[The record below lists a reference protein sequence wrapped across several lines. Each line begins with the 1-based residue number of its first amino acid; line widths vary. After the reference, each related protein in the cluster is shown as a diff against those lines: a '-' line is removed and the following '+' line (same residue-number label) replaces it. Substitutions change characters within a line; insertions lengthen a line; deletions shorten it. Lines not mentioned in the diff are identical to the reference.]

1 MSVVLACVD
10 CSEASALKI
19 TKKFVTKII
28 MKLSNK
34 KNILIAPLV
43 AATVAAA
50 TLAWSDFAHATA
62 RRSDAPGL
70 SMLEKAEQD
79 ARDIAAIEGI
89 EQDNAE
95 FDEATVAPD
104 SGAPRE
110 MNCAD
115 GNDDDNDSLVD
126 CGDYDCHDDP
136 ACQAD
141 GDPESSEARC
151 SDWVDNNKD
160 GATDCDDYECQNKT
174 VCKGSWDLAGG
185 AGAAVIAPV
194 GGIVVDIAGDSDRIE
209 GEASDPSDLIGTG
222 KDEGGET
229 NNFTC
234 SDGIDN
240 DKDGFTDCE
249 DVGCRLDTQV
259 TVCQPAGNFRF
270 SVVARVK
277 ALGFETST
285 TDSEDLELGEQFSTE
300 FDALQMRVLGQ
311 IPFVQN
317 SFFLIS
323 MRAEKTPRVTFAMFQ
338 VPIKNGHYVNVNS
351 GGGGLST
358 GVIRSISKNLML
370 DPPYYLTNAFEQGNG
385 AAVEFGGPITKNGRL
400 LYRAFAA
407 GGSGRYAGN
416 IGGTFFPDG
425 DQNYAWST
433 GAQIQYNAVGFYGRL
448 DSALL
453 YVPVPTTLAFSL
465 GVKYDQRPQ
474 ERYPALNVQ
483 GVFRW
488 KRLSLAAEAYGKRE
502 LVFKNWQLAYNIQF
516 GVLAVKKRL
525 LFGAD
530 FGQYIATNFESPP
543 ASLSYDLRRQL
554 QESAARVTANVF
566 LWRDVFYA
574 SVFYGYRLVELSPA
588 DQEVYG
594 TDFQNVQE
602 AKLVF
607 TYRF

>member
-1 MSVVLACVD
+1 MNLS
-10 CSEASALKI
+10 
-19 TKKFVTKII
+19 KKRT
-28 MKLSNK
+28 
-34 KNILIAPLV
+34 PLV
-43 AATVAAA
+43 TPFLVGIAAA
-50 TLAWSDFAHATA
+50 VVFGRPELAHAQV
-62 RRSDAPGL
+62 DAPGL
-70 SMLEKAEQD
+70 SMLEKAERD
-79 ARDIAAIEGI
+79 ARDVAAIEGL
-89 EQDNAE
+89 EHDNAGL
-95 FDEATVAPD
+95 AGAAVAPD
-104 SGAPRE
+104 STAPRE
-110 MNCAD
+110 TDCTD
-115 GNDDDNDSLVD
+115 GVDNDNDSVVD
-126 CGDYDCHDDP
+126 CGDYDCHSDP
-136 ACQAD
+136 ACEPD

-151 SDWVDNNKD
+151 SDWIDNNKD

-174 VCKGSWDLAGG
+174 VCKGSWDLAAGGG
-185 AGAAVIAPV
+185 APVAVTTGSELMDGGAEPR
-194 GGIVVDIAGDSDRIE
+194 GDSGGVE
-209 GEASDPSDLIGTG
+209 GESSDPADLIGSG

-240 DKDGFTDCE
+240 DNDGFTDCE

-285 TDSEDLELGEQFSTE
+285 TDSEDLELGEKFSTE

-323 MRAEKTPRVTFAMFQ
+323 LRAEKTPRVTFAMFQ

-385 AAVEFGGPITKNGRL
+385 AAIEFGGPITKNGKL

-433 GAQIQYNAVGFYGRL
+433 GAQLQYNAVGFYGRL

-465 GVKYDQRPQ
+465 GAKYDQRPQ

-502 LVFKNWQLAYNIQF
+502 LAFKNWQLAYNLQL

-525 LFGAD
+525 LLGAD
-530 FGQYIATNFESPP
+530 FGQYIATNFEAPP

-554 QESAARVTANVF
+554 QESAARATANVF

-574 SVFYGYRLVELSPA
+574 SAFYGYRLVELSPA

-594 TDFQNVQE
+594 TDFQAVQE

>member
-1 MSVVLACVD
+1 MMKRNNKQMNIAASLFAGVVTSALLW
-10 CSEASALKI
+10 SGTASAGE
-19 TKKFVTKII
+19 
-28 MKLSNK
+28 
-34 KNILIAPLV
+34 
-43 AATVAAA
+43 
-50 TLAWSDFAHATA
+50 
-62 RRSDAPGL
+62 APGL
-70 SMLEKAEQD
+70 SILEKTERD
-79 ARDIAAIEGI
+79 ARDIAQMEGL
-89 EQDNAE
+89 EEDNALFE
-95 FDEATVAPD
+95 EAELGPD
-104 SGAPRE
+104 ADAPRE
-110 MNCAD
+110 QNCAD
-115 GNDDDNDSLVD
+115 GKDDDGDSLVD

-136 ACQAD
+136 ACQPD
-141 GDPESSEARC
+141 GDPESTEARC

-174 VCKGSWDLAGG
+174 VCKGSWDLANEGSGAVVGTTADGG
-185 AGAAVIAPV
+185 ATPAGSADVN
-194 GGIVVDIAGDSDRIE
+194 VDDDA
-209 GEASDPSDLIGTG
+209 DPADLIGSG

-240 DKDGFTDCE
+240 DNDGFTDCE

-277 ALGFETST
+277 ALGFDTAT
-285 TDSEDLELGEQFSTE
+285 TDSEDMELGEKFSTE

-338 VPIKNGHYVNVNS
+338 VPIKNGHFVNVNS

-370 DPPYYLTNAFEQGNG
+370 DPPFYLTNAFEQGNG
-385 AAVEFGGPITKNGRL
+385 ASIEFGGPVTSNGKL
-400 LYRAFAA
+400 LYRTFAA

-425 DQNYAWST
+425 DQNYAWSA
-433 GAQIQYNAVGFYGRL
+433 GAQLQYNAIGFYGRL

-465 GVKYDQRPQ
+465 GAKYDQRPQ

-502 LVFKNWQLAYNIQF
+502 LAFKNWQLAYNVQL

-530 FGQYIATNFESPP
+530 FGQYIATNFEAPP

-554 QESAARVTANVF
+554 QESAARATA
-566 LWRDVFYA
+566 
-574 SVFYGYRLVELSPA
+574 
-588 DQEVYG
+588 
-594 TDFQNVQE
+594 
-602 AKLVF
+602 
-607 TYRF
+607 